1 MVHPLIM
8 SLKAFHI
15 VFVTASILLAFGF
28 GVWSFLDY
36 RDHGR
41 SAELIGGIL
50 SVLAGFAL
58 IVYAKAILRK
68 LKNIS
73 YL

>member
-1 MVHPLIM
+1 M

-15 VFVTASILLAFGF
+15 IFIIASILLAFGF
-28 GVWSFLDY
+28 AAWCFNEYS
-36 RDHGR
+36 DHR
-41 SAELIGGIL
+41 RRFELISGIVSTGAGVGL
-50 SVLAGFAL
+50 IFYFKYVL
-58 IVYAKAILRK
+58 KK

>member
-1 MVHPLIM
+1 M

-15 VFVTASILLAFGF
+15 VFISASILLTLG
-28 GVWSFLDY
+28 
-36 RDHGR
+36 
-41 SAELIGGIL
+41 IGGWALNNYSSPGGTRGDLL
-50 SVLAGFAL
+50 SGVASLAAAVAL
-58 IVYAKAILRK
+58 AIYGVYFLKK

>member
-1 MVHPLIM
+1 M

-15 VFVTASILLAFGF
+15 IFIVASTVLAFGF
-28 GVWSFLDY
+28 CAWSLNSYFAY
-36 RDHGR
+36 RDTADLVSGV
-41 SAELIGGIL
+41 L
-50 SVLAGFAL
+50 SCGAGLALLWYGKYFM
-58 IVYAKAILRK
+58 KK

>member
-1 MVHPLIM
+1 M

-15 VFVTASILLAFGF
+15 IFVIASTLLAFGF
-28 GVWSFLDY
+28 GGW
-36 RDHGR
+36 
-41 SAELIGGIL
+41 ELQQYFVTREMQALVLGISSVVGG
-50 SVLAGFAL
+50 VAL
-58 IVYAKAILRK
+58 LWYGKVVLRK

>member
-1 MVHPLIM
+1 M

-15 VFVTASILLAFGF
+15 VFVSASILLSLGF
-28 GVWSFLDY
+28 GGWSLVNYF
-36 RDHGR
+36 HGGA
-41 SAELIGGIL
+41 SSDLAYGLASFAVAVALVFYGKF
-50 SVLAGFAL
+50 VL
-58 IVYAKAILRK
+58 KK

>member
-1 MVHPLIM
+1 M

-15 VFVTASILLAFGF
+15 IFVAASTLLAFGF
-28 GVWSFLDY
+28 GGWELKSYFSTREKQELFL
-36 RDHGR
+36 
-41 SAELIGGIL
+41 GISSL
-50 SVLAGFAL
+50 VAGVALLWYGKIVL
-58 IVYAKAILRK
+58 KK

>member
-1 MVHPLIM
+1 M

-15 VFVTASILLAFGF
+15 VFVIASILLAFGF
-28 GVWSFLDY
+28 GAWSYFDY
-36 RDHGR
+36 KEQGTTSDLVF
-41 SAELIGGIL
+41 AIGSTIAGIIL
-50 SVLAGFAL
+50 VF
-58 IVYAKAILRK
+58 YFKAVLRK

>member
-1 MVHPLIM
+1 M

-15 VFVTASILLAFGF
+15 IFIIASILLAFGF
-28 GVWSFLDY
+28 AAWCFNEY
-36 RDHGR
+36 
-41 SAELIGGIL
+41 SAQHRRFELISGIV
-50 SVLAGFAL
+50 SVGVGVGL
-58 IVYAKAILRK
+58 IFYFRYVVRK

>member
-1 MVHPLIM
+1 M

-15 VFVTASILLAFGF
+15 IFVAASTLLAFGF
-28 GVWSFLDY
+28 GGW
-36 RDHGR
+36 
-41 SAELIGGIL
+41 ELNNYFAYGEKQAL
-50 SVLAGFAL
+50 VLGVFSLVAGFAL
-58 IVYAKAILRK
+58 LWYGKVVLKK

>member
-1 MVHPLIM
+1 M

-15 VFVTASILLAFGF
+15 IFIVASTMLAFGF
-28 GVWSFLDY
+28 CAWSLNSYFAHRETADLVF
-36 RDHGR
+36 
-41 SAELIGGIL
+41 GIL
-50 SVLAGFAL
+50 SCVAGLALLWYGKYFL
-58 IVYAKAILRK
+58 KK

>member
-1 MVHPLIM
+1 M

-28 GVWSFLDY
+28 GIWSLLDY
-36 RDHGR
+36 KEHGR
-41 SAELIGGIL
+41 MAELIGGIVSL
-50 SVLAGFAL
+50 LAGFAL
-58 IVYAKAILRK
+58 IIYAKAILRK

>member
-1 MVHPLIM
+1 M

-28 GVWSFLDY
+28 GIWSLAHY
-36 RDHGR
+36 RDDGR
-41 SAELIGGIL
+41 TLDLIYGIGSIL
-50 SVLAGFAL
+50 CGLGL
-58 IVYAKAILRK
+58 IVYGKLILNK
-68 LKNIS
+68 LKHIS

>member
-1 MVHPLIM
+1 M

-15 VFVTASILLAFGF
+15 IFVTASILLALLF
-28 GVWSFLDY
+28 GVWS
-36 RDHGR
+36 
-41 SAELIGGIL
+41 LIGYFQGGTWGDLLFGIGSL
-50 SVLAGFAL
+50 VAAVAL
-58 IVYAKAILRK
+58 VFYERYALKK

>member
-1 MVHPLIM
+1 M

-15 VFVTASILLAFGF
+15 VFISASILLALG
-28 GVWSFLDY
+28 
-36 RDHGR
+36 
-41 SAELIGGIL
+41 IGGWALNNYSSPGGTRGDLL
-50 SVLAGFAL
+50 SGVGSLVAAVVLAIYG
-58 IVYAKAILRK
+58 VYFLKK